1 MKHAFLIIAHN
12 EYPVLEVL
20 LSMLDDERNDIYL
33 HIDKRATELFQQIKK
48 VKMQKAGFYLIENP
62 IKVYWGDISQ
72 VQVEY
77 LLFETALSHGPYA
90 YYHLLS
96 GTDLPI
102 KSQDYIHAF
111 FQQNAGKEFVGFWQD
126 AAHQRDLERK
136 VFRYYFF
143 TKRLKDKEHLLHG
156 ITALIRNLILAV
168 QKISHYRRKQT
179 FEFKKGGNWI
189 SITENAVKYL
199 LQYKEIVL
207 NRMKYTLCAD
217 EIFKPPP
224 AAQFV
229 LTGVDQDPGDPGL
242 EKRRRLQ
249 LFQFPQRPVHRL
261 VHRLKG
267 VGLAAQIQIRRAVQP
282 GLDGFRPVGKLL
294 LIHRDRLISALFCLL
309 DGDVPRFVFTKENFF
324 KKTGGASAL
333 PVVTLLGAPSGRRP

>member
-217 EIFKPPP
+217 EILFKLFYGTLLFEKECIVRTMPIP
-224 AAQFV
+224 V
-229 LTGVDQDPGDPGL
+229 VCGKLTGSMAAPIYG
-242 EKRRRLQ
+242 KTMIIRRL
-249 LFQFPQRPVHRL
+249 LTLIKYLH
-261 VHRLKG
+261 G
-267 VGLAAQIQIRRAVQP
+267 NSIQTRWE
-282 GLDGFRPVGKLL
+282 L
-294 LIHRDRLISALFCLL
+294 ST
-309 DGDVPRFVFTKENFF
+309 RFKNYI
-324 KKTGGASAL
+324 
-333 PVVTLLGAPSGRRP
+333 

>member
-199 LQYKEIVL
+199 LQYKDIHFAQ
-207 NRMKYTLCAD
+207 MKYSFKLFYGTLLFEKEC
-217 EIFKPPP
+217 IVRTMPIPVVCGK
-224 AAQFV
+224 
-229 LTGVDQDPGDPGL
+229 LTGSMAAPIYG
-242 EKRRRLQ
+242 KTMIIRRL
-249 LFQFPQRPVHRL
+249 LTLIKYLH
-261 VHRLKG
+261 G
-267 VGLAAQIQIRRAVQP
+267 NSIQTRWE
-282 GLDGFRPVGKLL
+282 L
-294 LIHRDRLISALFCLL
+294 ST
-309 DGDVPRFVFTKENFF
+309 RFKNYI
-324 KKTGGASAL
+324 
-333 PVVTLLGAPSGRRP
+333 

>member
-62 IKVYWGDISQ
+62 IEVYWGDISQ

-77 LLFETALSHGPYA
+77 LLFETALSHGSYA

-217 EIFKPPP
+217 EIFIQTILWNLFEKECIVRTMPIP
-224 AAQFV
+224 V
-229 LTGVDQDPGDPGL
+229 VCGKLTGSMAAPIYGRTMII
-242 EKRRRLQ
+242 KRL
-249 LFQFPQRPVHRL
+249 LTLIKYLH
-261 VHRLKG
+261 G
-267 VGLAAQIQIRRAVQP
+267 NSIQTRWE
-282 GLDGFRPVGKLL
+282 L
-294 LIHRDRLISALFCLL
+294 ST
-309 DGDVPRFVFTKENFF
+309 RFKNYI
-324 KKTGGASAL
+324 
-333 PVVTLLGAPSGRRP
+333 

>member
-217 EIFKPPP
+217 EIFIQTILWNSPFREKCIVRTMPIP
-224 AAQFV
+224 V
-229 LTGVDQDPGDPGL
+229 VCGKLTGSMAAPIYG
-242 EKRRRLQ
+242 KTMIIRRL
-249 LFQFPQRPVHRL
+249 LTLIKYLH
-261 VHRLKG
+261 G
-267 VGLAAQIQIRRAVQP
+267 NSIQTRWE
-282 GLDGFRPVGKLL
+282 L
-294 LIHRDRLISALFCLL
+294 ST
-309 DGDVPRFVFTKENFF
+309 RFKNYI
-324 KKTGGASAL
+324 
-333 PVVTLLGAPSGRRP
+333 

>member
-48 VKMQKAGFYLIENP
+48 VKMQKAGFYLIKNP
-62 IKVYWGDISQ
+62 IEVYWGDISQ

-77 LLFETALSHGPYA
+77 LLFETALSHGSYA

-207 NRMKYTLCAD
+207 NRRNIHFAQMKYSFKLFYGTLLFEKEC
-217 EIFKPPP
+217 IVRTMPIPVVCGK
-224 AAQFV
+224 
-229 LTGVDQDPGDPGL
+229 LTGSMAAPIYGKTMII
-242 EKRRRLQ
+242 KRL
-249 LFQFPQRPVHRL
+249 LTLIKYLH
-261 VHRLKG
+261 G
-267 VGLAAQIQIRRAVQP
+267 NSIQTRWE
-282 GLDGFRPVGKLL
+282 L
-294 LIHRDRLISALFCLL
+294 ST
-309 DGDVPRFVFTKENFF
+309 RFKNYI
-324 KKTGGASAL
+324 
-333 PVVTLLGAPSGRRP
+333 

>member
-48 VKMQKAGFYLIENP
+48 VKMQKAGFYLIKNP
-62 IKVYWGDISQ
+62 IEVYWGDISQ

-77 LLFETALSHGPYA
+77 LLFETALSHGSYA

-217 EIFKPPP
+217 EIFIQTILWNLLFEKECIVRTMPIP
-224 AAQFV
+224 V
-229 LTGVDQDPGDPGL
+229 VCGKLTGSMAAPIYGKTMII
-242 EKRRRLQ
+242 KRL
-249 LFQFPQRPVHRL
+249 LTLIKYLH
-261 VHRLKG
+261 G
-267 VGLAAQIQIRRAVQP
+267 NSIQTRWE
-282 GLDGFRPVGKLL
+282 L
-294 LIHRDRLISALFCLL
+294 ST
-309 DGDVPRFVFTKENFF
+309 RFKNYI
-324 KKTGGASAL
+324 
-333 PVVTLLGAPSGRRP
+333 

>member
-136 VFRYYFF
+136 VFRHYFF

-207 NRMKYTLCAD
+207 NRMKYSFKLFYGTLLFEKEC
-217 EIFKPPP
+217 IVRTMPIPVVCGK
-224 AAQFV
+224 
-229 LTGVDQDPGDPGL
+229 LTGSMAAPIYG
-242 EKRRRLQ
+242 KTMIIRRL
-249 LFQFPQRPVHRL
+249 LTLIKYLH
-261 VHRLKG
+261 G
-267 VGLAAQIQIRRAVQP
+267 NSIQTRWE
-282 GLDGFRPVGKLL
+282 L
-294 LIHRDRLISALFCLL
+294 ST
-309 DGDVPRFVFTKENFF
+309 RFKNYI
-324 KKTGGASAL
+324 
-333 PVVTLLGAPSGRRP
+333 

>member
-48 VKMQKAGFYLIENP
+48 VKMQKAGFYLIKNP
-62 IKVYWGDISQ
+62 IEVYWGDISQ

-77 LLFETALSHGPYA
+77 LLFETALSHGSYA

-217 EIFKPPP
+217 EIFIQTILESVCLKLNCMASSCAVLFNSSATTKSTISSILVASFNVKSIEGMPVSSIWEVTIPTRPP
-224 AAQFV
+224 
-229 LTGVDQDPGDPGL
+229 D
-242 EKRRRLQ
+242 
-249 LFQFPQRPVHRL
+249 
-261 VHRLKG
+261 
-267 VGLAAQIQIRRAVQP
+267 
-282 GLDGFRPVGKLL
+282 
-294 LIHRDRLISALFCLL
+294 
-309 DGDVPRFVFTKENFF
+309 
-324 KKTGGASAL
+324 
-333 PVVTLLGAPSGRRP
+333 TLLS

>member
-48 VKMQKAGFYLIENP
+48 VKMQKAGFYLIKNP
-62 IKVYWGDISQ
+62 IEVYWGDISQ

-77 LLFETALSHGPYA
+77 LLFETALSHGSYA

-207 NRMKYTLCAD
+207 NRMKYSFKLFYGTLLFEKEC
-217 EIFKPPP
+217 IVRTMPIPVVCGK
-224 AAQFV
+224 
-229 LTGVDQDPGDPGL
+229 LTGSMAAPIYGKTMII
-242 EKRRRLQ
+242 KRL
-249 LFQFPQRPVHRL
+249 LTLIKYLH
-261 VHRLKG
+261 G
-267 VGLAAQIQIRRAVQP
+267 NSIQTRWE
-282 GLDGFRPVGKLL
+282 L
-294 LIHRDRLISALFCLL
+294 ST
-309 DGDVPRFVFTKENFF
+309 RFKNYI
-324 KKTGGASAL
+324 
-333 PVVTLLGAPSGRRP
+333 

>member
-217 EIFKPPP
+217 EYSFKLFYGTLLFEKECIVRTMPIP
-224 AAQFV
+224 V
-229 LTGVDQDPGDPGL
+229 VCGKLTGSMAAPIYG
-242 EKRRRLQ
+242 KTMIIRRL
-249 LFQFPQRPVHRL
+249 LTLIKYLH
-261 VHRLKG
+261 G
-267 VGLAAQIQIRRAVQP
+267 NSIQTRWE
-282 GLDGFRPVGKLL
+282 L
-294 LIHRDRLISALFCLL
+294 ST
-309 DGDVPRFVFTKENFF
+309 RFKNYI
-324 KKTGGASAL
+324 
-333 PVVTLLGAPSGRRP
+333 

>member
-217 EIFKPPP
+217 EIFIQTILWNSPFQKECIVRTMPIP
-224 AAQFV
+224 V
-229 LTGVDQDPGDPGL
+229 VCGKLTGSMAAPIYG
-242 EKRRRLQ
+242 KTMIIRRL
-249 LFQFPQRPVHRL
+249 LTLIKYLH
-261 VHRLKG
+261 G
-267 VGLAAQIQIRRAVQP
+267 NSIQTRWE
-282 GLDGFRPVGKLL
+282 L
-294 LIHRDRLISALFCLL
+294 ST
-309 DGDVPRFVFTKENFF
+309 RFKNYI
-324 KKTGGASAL
+324 
-333 PVVTLLGAPSGRRP
+333 

>member
-207 NRMKYTLCAD
+207 N
-217 EIFKPPP
+217 
-224 AAQFV
+224 
-229 LTGVDQDPGDPGL
+229 
-242 EKRRRLQ
+242 
-249 LFQFPQRPVHRL
+249 
-261 VHRLKG
+261 
-267 VGLAAQIQIRRAVQP
+267 
-282 GLDGFRPVGKLL
+282 
-294 LIHRDRLISALFCLL
+294 SA
-309 DGDVPRFVFTKENFF
+309 
-324 KKTGGASAL
+324 
-333 PVVTLLGAPSGRRP
+333 TLL

>member
-217 EIFKPPP
+217 EIFIQTILWNSPFREKECIVRTMPIP
-224 AAQFV
+224 V
-229 LTGVDQDPGDPGL
+229 VCGKLTGSMAAPIYG
-242 EKRRRLQ
+242 KTMIIRRL
-249 LFQFPQRPVHRL
+249 LTLIKYLH
-261 VHRLKG
+261 G
-267 VGLAAQIQIRRAVQP
+267 NSIQTRWE
-282 GLDGFRPVGKLL
+282 L
-294 LIHRDRLISALFCLL
+294 ST
-309 DGDVPRFVFTKENFF
+309 RFKNYI
-324 KKTGGASAL
+324 
-333 PVVTLLGAPSGRRP
+333 

>member
-207 NRMKYTLCAD
+207 NRMKYTHFAQMKYS
-217 EIFKPPP
+217 FKLFYGTLLFEKECIVRTMPIP
-224 AAQFV
+224 V
-229 LTGVDQDPGDPGL
+229 VCGKLTGSMAAPIYG
-242 EKRRRLQ
+242 KTMIIRRL
-249 LFQFPQRPVHRL
+249 LTLIKYLH
-261 VHRLKG
+261 G
-267 VGLAAQIQIRRAVQP
+267 NSIQTRWE
-282 GLDGFRPVGKLL
+282 L
-294 LIHRDRLISALFCLL
+294 ST
-309 DGDVPRFVFTKENFF
+309 RFKNYI
-324 KKTGGASAL
+324 
-333 PVVTLLGAPSGRRP
+333 

>member
-62 IKVYWGDISQ
+62 IEVYWGDISQ

-77 LLFETALSHGPYA
+77 LLFETALSHGSYA

-207 NRMKYTLCAD
+207 NRMKYTLKLFYGTLLFEKEC
-217 EIFKPPP
+217 IVRTMPIPVVCGK
-224 AAQFV
+224 
-229 LTGVDQDPGDPGL
+229 LTGSMAAPIYGKTMII
-242 EKRRRLQ
+242 KRL
-249 LFQFPQRPVHRL
+249 LTLIKYLH
-261 VHRLKG
+261 G
-267 VGLAAQIQIRRAVQP
+267 NSIQTRWE
-282 GLDGFRPVGKLL
+282 L
-294 LIHRDRLISALFCLL
+294 ST
-309 DGDVPRFVFTKENFF
+309 RFKNYI
-324 KKTGGASAL
+324 
-333 PVVTLLGAPSGRRP
+333 

>member
-217 EIFKPPP
+217 EIF
-224 AAQFV
+224 
-229 LTGVDQDPGDPGL
+229 
-242 EKRRRLQ
+242 
-249 LFQFPQRPVHRL
+249 
-261 VHRLKG
+261 
-267 VGLAAQIQIRRAVQP
+267 IQTILWNSP
-282 GLDGFRPVGKLL
+282 FRD
-294 LIHRDRLISALFCLL
+294 IH
-309 DGDVPRFVFTKENFF
+309 
-324 KKTGGASAL
+324 
-333 PVVTLLGAPSGRRP
+333 